1 MYKHSFCEIKRVY
14 QCNQKSIS
22 VWCKLIAFIGTILLG
37 AILGYGSE
45 WLEYSMH
52 TSLTYQE
59 DYILYGLIYVFNNY
73 SIWIFTATLIA
84 YHSWSPLAAGA
95 QVFSFL
101 TSMCIGYFIPK
112 YIHYGY
118 SITMQFILWGMI
130 ALFSIIPA
138 AVIWLSR
145 YLHRIGIVIKALP
158 ISAIWGE
165 LVFTVYH
172 CIDYYSPIPGQPAE
186 PLKWLLQPKRITQL
200 GIYILFIVILIFCLA
215 KRKRE
220 RLQIAVSGI
229 PLGLVFALLF
239 SLIW

>member
-1 MYKHSFCEIKRVY
+1 MTKLSFGEIKRIY
-14 QCNQKSIS
+14 KSNQKSIS
-22 VWCKLIAFIGTILLG
+22 IWCKFIAFIGTIFLG

-84 YHSWSPLAAGA
+84 YNSWGPLAAGVQA
-95 QVFSFL
+95 FFFL

-118 SITMQFILWGMI
+118 SITMQFILWSMI
-130 ALFSIIPA
+130 ALFSVIPA
-138 AVIWLSR
+138 TVIWLSR
-145 YLHRIGIVIKALP
+145 YLHRIGIVIKTLP

-165 LVFTVYH
+165 FLFTVYH

-186 PLKWLLQPKRITQL
+186 PLKWLLQPERITQL
-200 GIYILFIVILIFCLA
+200 SIYLLFIISLILSLA
-215 KRKRE
+215 KSRKE
-220 RLQIAVSGI
+220 RLQIAVLAI
-229 PLGLVFALLF
+229 PFGLIFALPF
-239 SLIW
+239 SWIW